1 MNRLSCLCLWHFL
14 TGGFFCVA
22 VVHPEGCQVWEGALD
37 TGMGSDSGTL
47 PQTGP
52 GGLFNP
58 PNSQLSPNSCG
69 EKATTV
75 QQKCTSLSPSLQAT
89 QLQSLQ
95 SYKNKAVPAAA
106 LLFVH
111 LERAHSLPVG
121 PPQLFPSYA
130 TSQSHDEEAESLPVS
145 LFTFNS

>member
-1 MNRLSCLCLWHFL
+1 MNRLPCLCLWQFL
-14 TGGFFCVA
+14 TGDFVCVA
-22 VVHPEGCQVWEGALD
+22 VVHPEGRQVWEGALD

-47 PQTGP
+47 TQTGP
-52 GGLFNP
+52 GGPFNP
-58 PNSQLSPNSCG
+58 PNSKLSPNSCG
-69 EKATTV
+69 EKAMTV

-121 PPQLFPSYA
+121 PPQLFPNCA
-130 TSQSHDEEAESLPVS
+130 TSQSHDEEDEILHVS
-145 LFTFNS
+145 LFYF